1 MSELRLMKGNEA
13 LAEAAIRAG
22 VDAYFGYPIT
32 PQSEVIE
39 YLMTERPEKRTGMV
53 VLQAESEI
61 AAINMVYGAAGTG
74 KRVMTSSSS
83 PGISLKQEGISY
95 IAGAELPAVIVNVVR
110 GGPGLGTIQPSQAD
124 YFQSVKGGGHGDYK
138 LYVLAPA
145 SVQEMADFVGD
156 AFDIAF
162 KYRAP
167 VLILSDG
174 MIGQMMEKVVLKDQN
189 TRLTDEELIEKYGS
203 WATTGKKGR
212 ERNIIT
218 SLYIKAERMEERV
231 RKLMKKY
238 ERMEK
243 EDLRF
248 EEIQCD
254 DAEYL
259 IVAYGSSAR
268 IAQKTVELAREKGI
282 KVGLLRPIT
291 LFPFPKQRL
300 LELAD
305 QVQGVL
311 SVEMNAGQM
320 VEDVRLSVQH
330 KVPVEHFGRTGGII
344 HTPEEILDALE
355 QKIIT
360 DGSIRHRKKRE
371 PSIL

>member
-39 YLMTERPEKRTGMV
+39 YLMTEQPEKRTGMV

-61 AAINMVYGAAGTG
+61 AAINMVYGAASTG
-74 KRVMTSSSS
+74 KKVLTSSSS
-83 PGISLKQEGISY
+83 PGISLKMEGISY
-95 IAGAELPAVIVNVVR
+95 LAGAELPAVIVNVVR

-124 YFQSVKGGGHGDYK
+124 YFQAVKGGGHGDYK
-138 LYVLAPA
+138 LYVLAPS
-145 SVQEMADFVGD
+145 SVQEMADFVED

-174 MIGQMMEKVVLKDQN
+174 VIGQMMEKVYLKDQQERMSN
-189 TRLTDEELIEKYGS
+189 EEIIEKYGE
-203 WATTGKKGR
+203 WVVTGKKGR

-218 SLYIKAERMEERV
+218 SLDLESEKMEVRV
-231 RKLMKKY
+231 HRLMEKY

-243 EDLRF
+243 EDVRY
-248 EEIQCD
+248 EKIQCD

-259 IVAYGSSAR
+259 FVAYGSSAR
-268 IAQKTVELAREKGI
+268 ISQKAVELARAKGI
-282 KVGLLRPIT
+282 KAGLLRPIT
-291 LFPFPKQRL
+291 LFPYPKQQL
-300 LELAD
+300 FELAD
-305 QVQGVL
+305 QVKGIL
-311 SVEMNAGQM
+311 SVELNAGQM
-320 VEDVRLSVQH
+320 VEDVKLSVKH
-330 KVPVEHFGRTGGII
+330 KVPVEHFGRTGGVI
-344 HTPEEILDALE
+344 HTPEEVLEALE
-355 QKIIT
+355 QKILKN
-360 DGSIRHRKKRE
+360 GNIRHHKTRE
-371 PSIL
+371 SSLL

>member
-1 MSELRLMKGNEA
+1 MSELKLMKGNEA

-22 VDAYFGYPIT
+22 VDGYFGYPIT
-32 PQSEVIE
+32 PQTEIIE
-39 YLMTERPEKRTGMV
+39 YLMAERPELRTGMV

-61 AAINMVYGAAGTG
+61 AAINMVYGAASTG
-74 KRVMTSSSS
+74 KKAMTSSSS
-83 PGISLKQEGISY
+83 PGISLKLEGISY
-95 IAGAELPAVIVNVVR
+95 LAGAELPAVIVNVVR

-145 SVQEMADFVGD
+145 SVQEMADFVED

-167 VLILSDG
+167 ALILSDG
-174 MIGQMMEKVVLKDQN
+174 LIGQMMEKVVLKPQKPRMTN
-189 TRLTDEELIEKYGS
+189 EELIEKSGD
-203 WATTGKKGR
+203 WAVTGKKGR

-218 SLYIKAERMEERV
+218 SLDLQSEKMEARV
-231 RKLMKKY
+231 RRLMKKY
-238 ERMEK
+238 EQMEK

-248 EEIQCD
+248 EKINCD

-268 IAQKTVELAREKGI
+268 ISQKAVELGRAKGI

-291 LFPFPKQRL
+291 LFPYPKKAL
-300 LELAD
+300 FDLAD
-305 QVQGVL
+305 QVKGIL
-311 SVEMNAGQM
+311 SVELNAGQM
-320 VEDVRLSVQH
+320 VEDVRLSVEF

-344 HTPEEILDALE
+344 HTPEEILEALE
-355 QKIIT
+355 QKIIKN
-360 DGSIRHRKKRE
+360 GSIRHHKTRE
-371 PSIL
+371 SSIL

>member
-1 MSELRLMKGNEA
+1 MSELKLMKGNEA

-39 YLMTERPEKRTGMV
+39 YLMTQRPEERTGMV

-61 AAINMVYGAAGTG
+61 AAINMVYGAASTG

-83 PGISLKQEGISY
+83 PGISLKLEGISY
-95 IAGAELPAVIVNVVR
+95 LAGAELPAVIVNVVR

-124 YFQSVKGGGHGDYK
+124 YYQSVKGGGHGDYK

-145 SVQEMADFVGD
+145 SVQEMSDFIED

-174 MIGQMMEKVVLKDQN
+174 LIGQMMEKVTLKDQKERMSN
-189 TRLTDEELIEKYGS
+189 DELIKKYGD

-218 SLYIKAERMEERV
+218 SLDLKSEKMEARV
-231 RKLMKKY
+231 HRLMKKY
-238 ERMEK
+238 EQMK
-243 EDLRF
+243 QEDLRF
-248 EEIQCD
+248 EKIHCD

-268 IAQKTVELAREKGI
+268 ISQKAVELAREKGI

-291 LFPFPKQRL
+291 LFPYPKQIL
-300 LELAD
+300 FELAD
-305 QVQGVL
+305 QVKGIL
-311 SVEMNAGQM
+311 SVELNAGQM
-320 VEDVRLSVQH
+320 ADDVRLSVEH
-330 KVPVEHFGRTGGII
+330 KIPVEHFGRTGGII
-344 HTPEEILDALE
+344 HTPEEILEALE
-355 QKIIT
+355 QKIIKN
-360 DGSIRHRKKRE
+360 GHIRHHKTRE
-371 PSIL
+371 SSIL

>member
-1 MSELRLMKGNEA
+1 MSELKLMKGNEA
-13 LAEAAIRAG
+13 LAEAAIRVGA
-22 VDAYFGYPIT
+22 DAYFGYPIT

-39 YLMTERPEKRTGMV
+39 YLMTERPELRTGMV

-61 AAINMVYGAAGTG
+61 AAINMVYGAASTG
-74 KRVMTSSSS
+74 KKVMTSSSS
-83 PGISLKQEGISY
+83 PGISLKLEGISY
-95 IAGAELPAVIVNVVR
+95 LAGAELPAV
-110 GGPGLGTIQPSQAD
+110 
-124 YFQSVKGGGHGDYK
+124 KGGGPGDYK

-145 SVQEMADFVGD
+145 SVQEMADFVED

-174 MIGQMMEKVVLKDQN
+174 LIGQMMEKVILKDQKP
-189 TRLTDEELIEKYGS
+189 RMTDDELIEKYGS
-203 WATTGKKGR
+203 WAVTGRTNR

-218 SLYIKAERMEERV
+218 SLDLESEKMEKRV
-231 RKLMKKY
+231 HRLMAKY
-238 ERMEK
+238 EQMEK

-248 EEIQCD
+248 EKIQCD

-268 IAQKTVELAREKGI
+268 ISQKAVELAREKGI

-291 LFPFPKQRL
+291 LFPFPKQPL
-300 LELAD
+300 LELAK
-305 QVQGVL
+305 QVKGIL
-311 SVEMNAGQM
+311 SVELNAGQM
-320 VEDVRLSVQH
+320 VEDVQLSVQF

-344 HTPEEILDALE
+344 HTPEEVLEALE
-355 QKIIT
+355 QKII
-360 DGSIRHRKKRE
+360 K
-371 PSIL
+371 